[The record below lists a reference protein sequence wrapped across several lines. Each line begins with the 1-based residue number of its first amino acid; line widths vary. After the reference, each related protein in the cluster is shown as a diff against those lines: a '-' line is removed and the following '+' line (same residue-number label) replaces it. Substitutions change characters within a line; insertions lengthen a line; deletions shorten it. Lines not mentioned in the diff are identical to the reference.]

1 MGDIADWTNDC
12 MQEAYPSWVPVG
24 RPRQPRRERNVTVCK
39 TCGSADVHWRE
50 TDAGWRL
57 YDNQRQ
63 HPGNRYVEH
72 DCTPEPTADGFEDEP
87 T

>member
-1 MGDIADWTNDC
+1 MGDIADDHIQR
-12 MQEAYPSWVPVG
+12 MIERG
-24 RPRQPRRERNVTVCK
+24 PRLPLRECNATACK
-39 TCGSADVHWRE
+39 LCGSTDVHWRE
-50 TDAGWRL
+50 TSAGWRL
-57 YDNQRQ
+57 YENERQ